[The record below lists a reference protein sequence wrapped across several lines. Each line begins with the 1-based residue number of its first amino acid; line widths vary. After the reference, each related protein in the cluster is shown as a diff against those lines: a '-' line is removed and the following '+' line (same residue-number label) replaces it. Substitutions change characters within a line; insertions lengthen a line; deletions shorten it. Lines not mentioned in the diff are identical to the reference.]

1 MPIGQLFV
9 IAAPSGAGKT
19 SLVAALLARLP
30 ALVVSISHTTRQPR
44 PGEVDGRDYHFVTT
58 PQFEEQ
64 IAQSDF
70 LEHANVFGNLYG
82 TNREALLL
90 QLTQGLDVILEIDWQ
105 GAAQVLKEWPD
116 ALSIFILPPS
126 REALHARLIGRNQDH
141 PDVIQARMAEADE
154 TLSKAPQFDYWIV
167 NDAFEV
173 ALDEL
178 RAIVLASRQR
188 RARVE
193 LQHERLLKMLL
204 GEG

>member
-19 SLVAALLARLP
+19 SLVAALLTRLP

-44 PGEVDGRDYHFVTT
+44 PGEVNGRDYHFVSHSEFTRL
-58 PQFEEQ
+58 
-64 IAQSDF
+64 IADGAF

-82 TNREALLL
+82 TNREALLA
-90 QLTQGLDVILEIDWQ
+90 QLNQGLDVILEIDWQ
-105 GAAQVLKEWPD
+105 GAGQVLAQWPD

-126 REALHARLIGRNQDH
+126 REALHERLIGRKQDH

-154 TLSKAPQFDYWIV
+154 TLSKAASFTYWVI
-167 NDAFEV
+167 NDDFEV
-173 ALDEL
+173 AVDEL

-188 RARVE
+188 
-193 LQHERLLKMLL
+193 HERLELRHESLLKTLL
-204 GEG
+204 GEA

>member
-44 PGEVDGRDYHFVTT
+44 PGEVNGREYHFVSTAE
-58 PQFEEQ
+58 FN
-64 IAQSDF
+64 AQLAQGDF
-70 LEHANVFGNLYG
+70 LEHANVFGHLYG
-82 TNREALLL
+82 TNREALLA
-90 QLTQGLDVILEIDWQ
+90 QLHQGLDVILEIDWQ
-105 GAAQVLKEWPD
+105 GAAQVLKQWPD

-141 PDVIQARMAEADE
+141 PDVIHARMAEADE
-154 TLSKAPQFDYWIV
+154 TLSKAPLFDYWIV
-167 NDAFEV
+167 NDDFEV

-178 RAIVLASRQR
+178 RAVVLASRQR
-188 RARVE
+188 RAQIERR
-193 LQHERLLKMLL
+193 HERLLKTLL